1 MTKLAQDGGKSV
13 ERSGRAGSTVNCYLA
28 AMKGVAKAAWISG
41 QLAHEDYLRVTAV
54 KELRYSR
61 APAGRSLTFRESR
74 TMLQN
79 WDPNRKIDIRDQ
91 AILMLMLGCGLRRG
105 EIPGLM
111 IERYFPDEGALTLI
125 GKGDKERKV
134 FLPDEVQESIDDW
147 IQRVRGVGPGR
158 LFGRI
163 LKNGSLNLSRPLDP
177 RSVGMIV
184 QNRLKASQIN
194 GKLTAHDLRRTFA
207 TRLLDDGIDITTV
220 KNMMGHANITTT
232 ARYDRRGEE
241 VQKRAARSVRLEFG
255 SERPLPLSCRT
266 SLKDVTLLRTCV
278 MTVLSEWRSEP
289 HGTALVR
296 VDDAHPLP
304 GLTSGSLSERFLR
317 IPGCCGIS
325 GMGGLLDFKVSR

>member
-1 MTKLAQDGGKSV
+1 MPNSFRGFDFEWEETLVGTVRLKV
-13 ERSGRAGSTVNCYLA
+13 ERTVQTWRSRPEQNVDADGQGTGAGETRRTKTTGKAERGRVKLNANRRRIQKPNGSINETNRA
-28 AMKGVAKAAWISG
+28 N
-41 QLAHEDYLRVTAV
+41 
-54 KELRYSR
+54 ELKTQNEPSERPQTSFLVLNIIVVMLNY
-61 APAGRSLTFRESR
+61 ES
-74 TMLQN
+74 
-79 WDPNRKIDIRDQ
+79 
-91 AILMLMLGCGLRRG
+91 
-105 EIPGLM
+105 
-111 IERYFPDEGALTLI
+111 
-125 GKGDKERKV
+125 DKERKV

-241 VQKRAARSVRLEFG
+241 VQKRAARSVRL
-255 SERPLPLSCRT
+255 
-266 SLKDVTLLRTCV
+266 
-278 MTVLSEWRSEP
+278 
-289 HGTALVR
+289 
-296 VDDAHPLP
+296 
-304 GLTSGSLSERFLR
+304 
-317 IPGCCGIS
+317 
-325 GMGGLLDFKVSR
+325 